1 MRTKLIA
8 LALVGVAS
16 LVVLGHAAVAQ
27 QDKYALTLGKL
38 SFGDFRGCSSQ
49 SLVSILSP
57 MMM

>member
-16 LVVLGHAAVAQ
+16 LVVLGHVAVAQ

-38 SFGDFRGCSSQ
+38 SFGDFRGYEN
-49 SLVSILSP
+49 
-57 MMM
+57 